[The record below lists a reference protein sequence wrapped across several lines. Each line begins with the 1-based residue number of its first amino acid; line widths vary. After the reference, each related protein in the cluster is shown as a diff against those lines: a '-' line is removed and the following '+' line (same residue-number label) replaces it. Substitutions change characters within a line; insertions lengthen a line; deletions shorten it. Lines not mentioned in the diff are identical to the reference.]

1 MKHSIKIVILL
12 IFLGTGFTYAQDT
25 DRAKEKLEKQA
36 KKEEAKTAKEAEK
49 MAKAKAKQDAKAA
62 KEVAKNSAQQTKN
75 ATKGLTGAETRAN
88 RDFENYAY
96 MDAREAYLKVVD
108 GGHRSVEILSRLGD
122 SYYFNADLV
131 NAEKWYSA
139 LFSYSEDIDA
149 EYLHRYAQSLKA
161 VGKYDT
167 ADRIMT
173 KLNEVRATDDR
184 GALFTAEQNYL
195 NLIELQSGRFELS
208 PVSFNSDLI
217 DFAPAF
223 NGAEVVFASN
233 RNRRAASQRVHE
245 WNDQP
250 FTELYSVLISE
261 NAAPKRFKNSS
272 KRINTKYHESTAAFT
287 KDGQTMYFT
296 RNNYTDGKAKADSKD
311 INRLKLYKSQ
321 RTDKGWGA
329 ATELP
334 FNNDQYS
341 VAHPALSPDGKWLYF
356 ASGAPDGEGQSD
368 LYRVE
373 IKDGSYGDPESL
385 GDLINTEGRET
396 FPFISSDN
404 SLYFASDGHVGLGG
418 LDIYVAA
425 INEDNTI
432 GDIYNIGRPVNS
444 PKDDLTFVINSTTG
458 LGYFASNRDGGMGED
473 DIYSF
478 EQTTTLIRTCRQ
490 MLSGEVRDKNTDDL
504 IADAK
509 VILLDGDNNVLEE
522 TQSDNSGAFAFSVLE
537 CSKGY
542 AIRAS
547 KDGFSVAE
555 KSFTTTAEYEA
566 EVKKTLYL
574 TPDPEEDLEI
584 INAQVGQDLGQL
596 LNLNPIYFDLSE
608 SYIRPDAQLELLK
621 IVDAMSRFP
630 NLKVDIR
637 SHTDSRSSDSFNARL
652 SEARA
657 QSTRTYLV
665 DRGIDASRLTARGY
679 GESQLLNRCD
689 NGVTCSEEEHQLNR
703 RSEFIIVA
711 R

>member
-1 MKHSIKIVILL
+1 MKHTIKIFILL
-12 IFLGTGFTYAQDT
+12 ISLGTGFTYAQDT
-25 DRAKEKLEKQA
+25 NPAQQA
-36 KKEEAKTAKEAEK
+36 K
-49 MAKAKAKQDAKAA
+49 
-62 KEVAKNSAQQTKN
+62 N
-75 ATKGLTGAETRAN
+75 ASKGINGAEERGN
-88 RDFENYAY
+88 RDFENYAF
-96 MDAREAYLKVVD
+96 MDARKAYLKVVD
-108 GGHRSVEILSRLGD
+108 GGYRSVEILSRLGD

-167 ADRIMT
+167 ADRIMS
-173 KLNEVRATDDR
+173 KLNEARATDDR

-195 NLIELQSGRFELS
+195 NLIELQSGRFKLS
-208 PVSFNSDLI
+208 PVSFNSELI

-233 RNRRAASQRVHE
+233 RYTRGPSKRVHE
-245 WNDQP
+245 WNNQP
-250 FTELYSVLISE
+250 FTELYSVMISE
-261 NAAPKRFKNSS
+261 NDEPQRFKHSS
-272 KRINTKYHESTAAFT
+272 KKINTKYHESTATFT

-296 RNNYTDGKAKADSKD
+296 RNNYTKGKAKTDSKD
-311 INRLKLYKSQ
+311 INRLKIYKSQ
-321 RTDKGWGA
+321 RTDKGWGEA
-329 ATELP
+329 VELP

-341 VAHPALSPDGKWLYF
+341 VAHPALSPDGKILYF
-356 ASGAPDGEGQSD
+356 ASGATDGEGQSD

-373 IKDGSYGDPESL
+373 IKDGGYGEPESL

-404 SLYFASDGHVGLGG
+404 NLYFASDGHVGLGG

-432 GDIYNIGRPVNS
+432 GDVYNIGRPVNS

-473 DIYSF
+473 DVYSF
-478 EQTTTLIRTCRQ
+478 EQTTALIRTCRQ
-490 MLSGEVRDKNTDDL
+490 MLAGEVRDKNTDDL
-504 IADAK
+504 IGNAK

-522 TQSDNSGAFAFSVLE
+522 TQSDNSGAFAFSVIE
-537 CSKGY
+537 CSKAYG
-542 AIRAS
+542 IRAS
-547 KDGFSVAE
+547 KEGFSIAE

-566 EVKKTLYL
+566 EVKKTLYI
-574 TPDPEEDLEI
+574 TPNPEEDF
-584 INAQVGQDLGQL
+584 QVGQDLGQL
-596 LNLNPIYFDLSE
+596 LNLNPIYFDLSK
-608 SYIRPDAQLELLK
+608 SFIRPDAQLELLK
-621 IVDAMSRFP
+621 VVDAMTRFP
-630 NLKVDIR
+630 SLKVDIR

-657 QSTRTYLV
+657 QSTRDYIV
-665 DRGIDASRLTARGY
+665 QRGINASRLTARGY

-689 NGVTCSEEEHQLNR
+689 NGVSCSDEEHQLNR